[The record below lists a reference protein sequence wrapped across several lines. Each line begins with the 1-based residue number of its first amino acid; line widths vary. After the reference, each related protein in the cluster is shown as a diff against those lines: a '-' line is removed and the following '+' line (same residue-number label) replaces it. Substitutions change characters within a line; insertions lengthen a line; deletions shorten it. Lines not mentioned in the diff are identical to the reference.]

1 MFVGFRLYSGAKDTS
16 VSTALYSPAFEK
28 VLKNNVNDKTFGDWI
43 ENMEKTVQEP
53 NRAFFQMKSVVQN
66 NEAYKCKVNMKYEKK
81 FTTILKKQMISNS
94 KMNGQVKVKFYLLFF
109 QLELVWTS
117 IEPLFSSS
125 VAMKKESPYF
135 KFLRRAIMD
144 LTENGWLDIYLKR
157 QSQQLTDCI
166 SEENVGNP
174 LGYLKLATLFY
185 VLGIG
190 IILSGFI
197 FIYEYCLNRSPKK
210 VKTYQTNEKEE
221 IVNLMQSLIMSIPIM
236 HGELKTK
243 AEKLV
248 EQFMNEN
255 LQKT

>member
-94 KMNGQVKVKFYLLFF
+94 KMNGKVKVKFYLLFF

-174 LGYLKLATLFY
+174 LGYLKIATLFY

-197 FIYEYCLNRSPKK
+197 FIFEYCLNHSPKI

-255 LQKT
+255 LQKN

>member
-1 MFVGFRLYSGAKDTS
+1 
-16 VSTALYSPAFEK
+16 
-28 VLKNNVNDKTFGDWI
+28 
-43 ENMEKTVQEP
+43 MEKTVQEP

-66 NEAYKCKVNMKYEKK
+66 NEAYKCKVNMKKNLLLL
-81 FTTILKKQMISNS
+81 ILKKQMISNS
-94 KMNGQVKVKFYLLFF
+94 KMNGKVKVKFYLLFF

-255 LQKT
+255 LQKN

>member
-1 MFVGFRLYSGAKDTS
+1 MKNPKL
-16 VSTALYSPAFEK
+16 K
-28 VLKNNVNDKTFGDWI
+28 VKFDMLFHVKK
-43 ENMEKTVQEP
+43 
-53 NRAFFQMKSVVQN
+53 
-66 NEAYKCKVNMKYEKK
+66 YYEKQMPFYLISYFFTHEKSLSGK
-81 FTTILKKQMISNS
+81 FETILKGN
-94 KMNGQVKVKFYLLFF
+94 FF

-117 IEPLFSSS
+117 INPLFSSS

-166 SEENVGNP
+166 SEENIGNP

-255 LQKT
+255 LQKI

>member
-1 MFVGFRLYSGAKDTS
+1 
-16 VSTALYSPAFEK
+16 
-28 VLKNNVNDKTFGDWI
+28 
-43 ENMEKTVQEP
+43 
-53 NRAFFQMKSVVQN
+53 
-66 NEAYKCKVNMKYEKK
+66 
-81 FTTILKKQMISNS
+81 MIFNS

-197 FIYEYCLNRSPKK
+197 FIYEYCLNRSRPKK

-221 IVNLMQSLIMSIPIM
+221 IVNLMQSLIKSIPIL
-236 HGELKTK
+236 HGEMKTD

-248 EQFMNEN
+248 EQLMNFARNE
-255 LQKT
+255 